1 MGQLYLISG
10 SDTVNA
16 RRKFVSLKQT
26 FNDANFI
33 EIDLSAISLNEL
45 IERLQLTDMFNQTV
59 FVFENFSLISKDFWV
74 SLFQNLNDTSA
85 IFNAIGKSTG
95 RIPSEYKKQL
105 KIFSFDTRTEI
116 FDLLNTIDPGKIR
129 NLVTQLEKN
138 LETVPEPVIMTMI
151 QNRIRDLIIIKSSP
165 DSFSGLA
172 WQKFQLQK
180 QAENFSLNNLIK
192 LYRRLLSLEI
202 REKTSA
208 NPDSYSSHFVL
219 DLISLS

>member
-1 MGQLYLISG
+1 MGQLYLVSG

-26 FNDANFI
+26 FNNANFI

>member
-1 MGQLYLISG
+1 M
-10 SDTVNA
+10 
-16 RRKFVSLKQT
+16 KQT
-26 FNDANFI
+26 FNNANFI

>member
-1 MGQLYLISG
+1 MGQLYLVSG

-45 IERLQLTDMFNQTV
+45 IEILQLTDMFNQTV

-172 WQKFQLQK
+172 WQKLQLQK

>member
-1 MGQLYLISG
+1 MGQLYLVSG

-26 FNDANFI
+26 FNNANFI

-172 WQKFQLQK
+172 WQKLQLQK

>member
-1 MGQLYLISG
+1 MGQLYLVSG

-26 FNDANFI
+26 FNNANFI

-138 LETVPEPVIMTMI
+138 LETLPEPVIMTMI

>member
-26 FNDANFI
+26 FNNANFI